1 MTKDIVIMAKST
13 KHYPNY
19 CIAGIDIEN
28 GEWIRPVSDDV
39 ESEGAVLKED
49 AIYKNGMEVEILDV
63 VRIKFVKHIPNDAQ
77 KENYLYDSEQPWEKI
92 GEMSLQEVID
102 KYQMDNH
109 AFVFVNTNNA
119 LYDKELTGD
128 SLLFLQVQNPYI
140 LVNTFPERKNITVNF
155 TYNNNTYRYISI
167 GNINLKNPYR
177 NLKDGKYDLGQ
188 EKLAV
193 FSLTGQHKDG
203 KYYKMLAQLF

>member
-167 GNINLKNPYR
+167 GNIN
-177 NLKDGKYDLGQ
+177 
-188 EKLAV
+188 
-193 FSLTGQHKDG
+193 
-203 KYYKMLAQLF
+203 